1 MEPKPVPSETQS
13 PLLFMGTRPHAVGC
27 CGGPLLRGHAGMA
40 GLGLEA
46 DQVEPRGGTRSLTPL
61 RVARPRGALGARS
74 RRGCRG
80 RRALLR
86 TRWGCFFSWKGWG
99 TPCSCPS
106 SAPRN
111 TSRSACLPSSRLGV
125 SPSMVPRGSQDV
137 EAEAKSRGALSC
149 PCPDPVPPPERR
161 LGTTLRPF
169 KHPGARN
176 PPAPLQPW
184 RPVGEGREGQGGLPG
199 VTRSSPLEGGAGCP
213 RQGSGG
219 PSNR

>member
-46 DQVEPRGGTRSLTPL
+46 DQVEPRGGTRSLMPL

-80 RRALLR
+80 RGALLR

-99 TPCSCPS
+99 TPCGRPS

-149 PCPDPVPPPERR
+149 PRPDPVPPQRGGWVPPCAPSNTQVLETLQHPCS
-161 LGTTLRPF
+161 LGGQWVRE
-169 KHPGARN
+169 GR
-176 PPAPLQPW
+176 
-184 RPVGEGREGQGGLPG
+184 GREGCQVSPG
-199 VTRSSPLEGGAGCP
+199 AAP
-213 RQGSGG
+213 
-219 PSNR
+219 